1 MLTLLQIENFAIIDK
16 LSVEFAPGLNVLTGE
31 TGAGKSIL
39 LDALNLILGGRAD
52 YDCIRTGETSAR
64 VEACFQIK
72 EKNFES
78 ILDELGIP
86 SQEGELTIKRQLSTA
101 GKGKCWINDSP
112 VSVSALAQIG
122 ARLVDIHGQHDHQTL
137 LHPENHLDLLD
148 LYGKTMPKRERFGKE
163 FHAWKSDLAE
173 RDRLLRQ
180 DQNQKEREELL
191 TFQLQEIEQAG
202 LEEGEEEALSAE
214 RNKLRHGE
222 KLQSALDRVQEILSD
237 ADSAVLAQLGKAVRE
252 LEPLLDFDPALEPNL
267 QSANNALY
275 EVEGLCE
282 NLRDYARTIQSDPQ
296 RLEEIEDRMAELNGL
311 KRKYGGDIT
320 AIFERKKQ
328 IEFELESLSTSH
340 ETLARLKVSIQKR
353 LAVLQEL
360 AIELAKEREATALR
374 LKENIEKELR
384 DLNMNAVQFG
394 ARFDYEADADSGIVH
409 NGEAVKFG
417 PLGIGAME
425 FLFSSNLGEDLRP
438 LAKIASGGEISRVM
452 LAIKTILNKQDDV
465 PVMIFDEVDTGIG
478 GKTAE
483 KVGAKLKKLAEDKQV
498 FCVSH
503 LPQIAGMASAHF
515 SVRKEVKGKRTRS
528 NILRLSDEER
538 IEEIAHMSAGE
549 KVTPAAREY
558 ARQLIISS

>member
-72 EKNFES
+72 EKKFQALLE
-78 ILDELGIP
+78 ELGIP
-86 SQEGELTIKRQLSTA
+86 SQEGELTIKRQLSTK
-101 GKGKCWINDSP
+101 GKGRCWINDSP

-122 ARLVDIHGQHDHQTL
+122 ARLVDIHGQHDHQAL

-148 LYGKTMPKRERFGKE
+148 LYGKTMQKRASLAKE
-163 FHAWKSDLAE
+163 FNAWKNDISE

-180 DQNQKEREELL
+180 DQTQKEREELL
-191 TFQLQEIEQAG
+191 TFQLREIEQAN

-214 RNKLRHGE
+214 RNKLRHAE
-222 KLQSALDRVQEILSD
+222 KLQSSLERAQDMLSD
-237 ADSAVLAQLGKAVRE
+237 SSNAVLTQLGQVVRE
-252 LEPLLDFDPALEPNL
+252 LEPLLDFDASLETNL
-267 QSANNALY
+267 ESANNALY

-282 NLRDYARTIQSDPQ
+282 NLRDYVRSIQFDPQ
-296 RLEEIEDRMAELNGL
+296 RLEEIEDRLAELSGL
-311 KRKYGGDIT
+311 KRKYGGDLL

-328 IEFELESLSTSH
+328 IEEELKSLSTSH
-340 ETLARLKVSIQKR
+340 ETLAQLNDSIQKR
-353 LAVLQEL
+353 QLVLQEQ
-360 AIELAKEREATALR
+360 AIALAKEREETSVR
-374 LKENIEKELR
+374 LKQNIEKELR

-394 ARFDYEADADSGIVH
+394 ARFNYEADPESCVVH
-409 NGEAVKFG
+409 EGKAVKLS
-417 PLGIGAME
+417 PLGIGVME
-425 FLFSSNLGEDLRP
+425 FLFSSNQGEDLRP

-452 LAIKTILNKQDDV
+452 LAIKTILNKQDDI

-483 KVGAKLKKLAEDKQV
+483 KVGAKLKKLAKDKQV

-503 LPQIAGMASAHF
+503 LPQIAGMATAHF
-515 SVRKEVKGKRTRS
+515 SVRKEVKGRRTRS
-528 NILRLSDEER
+528 NILRLNDEER
-538 IEEIAHMSAGE
+538 VEEIAHMSAGE

-558 ARQLIISS
+558 ARQLISSS